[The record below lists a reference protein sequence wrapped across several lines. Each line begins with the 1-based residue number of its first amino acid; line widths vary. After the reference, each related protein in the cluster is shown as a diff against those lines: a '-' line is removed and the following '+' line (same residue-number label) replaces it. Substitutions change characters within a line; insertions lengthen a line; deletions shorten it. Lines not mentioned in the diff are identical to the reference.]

1 MTAKVPELNVSTL
14 AKAATPVRLPGERE
28 RVKGRVGWPVGH
40 NLFGSYQRQP
50 SLYRLSSQAGL
61 PLENRI
67 PNHIRLYFLISSTCY
82 RNLFVSF
89 AVMPTATESSQSLQA
104 PALPSEIL
112 MVAETQ
118 WLFTEAELLR
128 TPSILDGLTP
138 EKERENRS
146 KGVNFI
152 LQVGIM
158 LKLPQ
163 ITLATASVFLHR
175 FYMRHSMQT
184 YHYYSMAATCLFLAY
199 KVEECVRKMRE
210 LVVACVRVAQKDPH
224 KTVDEQDKEYWRWRD
239 NILQYEDLLLEAICF
254 DLSLEPPYKTLFDLL
269 VQFEQGENK
278 KLRNAA
284 WAFVNDSCLTTLCLL
299 FPSRT
304 IAASALYAAA
314 KFCDVAFPDDARGR
328 PWWEVNDVDVGSIR
342 RACNYMA
349 SIYENGPAK
358 NAGKEVGM
366 YERTPEDGNEREDK
380 TRSAGGAHKMAN
392 DDGGGCGHS
401 SNRDN
406 SNDGPASPTP
416 IAPSP
421 GGNSSQAGY
430 KRGHEETETE
440 QQRPSATNGAAP
452 EANGKAPIINQDGSR
467 KRQKVNEET
476 TLRNGSAPAPP
487 PPPPQQGQARIPHR
501 PTTAPSRSEQQQPP
515 PAAYKIDRAAAGTHA
530 RDATG
535 GGGGGGGGLESP
547 DLEENNGSEE
557 GEVEA

>member
-1 MTAKVPELNVSTL
+1 
-14 AKAATPVRLPGERE
+14 
-28 RVKGRVGWPVGH
+28 
-40 NLFGSYQRQP
+40 
-50 SLYRLSSQAGL
+50 
-61 PLENRI
+61 
-67 PNHIRLYFLISSTCY
+67 
-82 RNLFVSF
+82 
-89 AVMPTATESSQSLQA
+89 MPAATESSQSLQI

-175 FYMRHSMQT
+175 FYMRHSMQN

-224 KTVDEQDKEYWRWRD
+224 KNVDEQDKEYWRWRD

-269 VQFEQGENK
+269 MLFEQGDNK
-278 KLRNAA
+278 RLRNAA

-314 KFCDVAFPDDARGR
+314 KHCNVAFPDDPSGR
-328 PWWEVNDVDVGSIR
+328 PWWDVIAVDLGSIR

-349 SIYENGPAK
+349 SVYENGPAK
-358 NAGKEVGM
+358 AVKESGM
-366 YERTPEDGNEREDK
+366 YERTPEDGDEREDK
-380 TRSAGGAHKMAN
+380 TRSAGLKME
-392 DDGGGCGHS
+392 DGRS
-401 SNRDN
+401 SRG
-406 SNDGPASPTP
+406 SNDGLVSPTV
-416 IAPSP
+416 ISP
-421 GGNSSQAGY
+421 GDSQAGA
-430 KRGHEETETE
+430 KRGREEGGGEAETE
-440 QQRPSATNGAAP
+440 QKRSMNGVGH
-452 EANGKAPIINQDGSR
+452 EANGDAINQDGSR
-467 KRQKVNEET
+467 KKQRVDKEPP
-476 TLRNGSAPAPP
+476 RNGSALQPKQAP
-487 PPPPQQGQARIPHR
+487 IPHR
-501 PTTAPSRSEQQQPP
+501 PTAAPQPERRADTAQPDSS
-515 PAAYKIDRAAAGTHA
+515 AATL
-530 RDATG
+530 TG
-535 GGGGGGGGLESP
+535 DTMVEGGLESP
-547 DLEENNGSEE
+547 NLEEDGSEE

>member
-1 MTAKVPELNVSTL
+1 
-14 AKAATPVRLPGERE
+14 
-28 RVKGRVGWPVGH
+28 
-40 NLFGSYQRQP
+40 
-50 SLYRLSSQAGL
+50 
-61 PLENRI
+61 
-67 PNHIRLYFLISSTCY
+67 
-82 RNLFVSF
+82 
-89 AVMPTATESSQSLQA
+89 
-104 PALPSEIL
+104 

-269 VQFEQGENK
+269 IQFEQGDNK

-314 KFCDVAFPDDARGR
+314 KFCDVSFPDDARGR
-328 PWWEVNDVDVGSIR
+328 PWWEVLNLDIGSIR

-349 SIYENGPAK
+349 SVYENGPAK
-358 NAGKEVGM
+358 AGKEVGM
-366 YERTPEDGNEREDK
+366 YERSPENEDEREDK
-380 TRSAGGAHKMAN
+380 TRSAG
-392 DDGGGCGHS
+392 DGRIEDGRSSGG
-401 SNRDN
+401 
-406 SNDGPASPTP
+406 SNDGLVSPL
-416 IAPSP
+416 IVSP
-421 GGNSSQAGY
+421 EGSQAGG
-430 KRGHEETETE
+430 KRGHEDSGGGGGERETETE
-440 QQRPSATNGAAP
+440 RRPSVNGGAAHETNGNA
-452 EANGKAPIINQDGSR
+452 DGSR
-467 KRQKVNEET
+467 KRQKVNDAP
-476 TLRNGSAPAPP
+476 LRNGCAP
-487 PPPPQQGQARIPHR
+487 QRHTDIPHR
-501 PTTAPSRSEQQQPP
+501 PTTTTTTTAAPQPERTAPSE
-515 PAAYKIDRAAAGTHA
+515 
-530 RDATG
+530 
-535 GGGGGGGGLESP
+535 GGLESP
-547 DLEENNGSEE
+547 DLDGNGSEE
-557 GEVEA
+557 GELEA

>member
-1 MTAKVPELNVSTL
+1 
-14 AKAATPVRLPGERE
+14 
-28 RVKGRVGWPVGH
+28 
-40 NLFGSYQRQP
+40 
-50 SLYRLSSQAGL
+50 
-61 PLENRI
+61 
-67 PNHIRLYFLISSTCY
+67 
-82 RNLFVSF
+82 
-89 AVMPTATESSQSLQA
+89 
-104 PALPSEIL
+104 

-128 TPSILDGLTP
+128 TPSILDGLPP

-210 LVVACVRVAQKDPH
+210 LVVACVRVAQKDPY
-224 KTVDEQDKEYWRWRD
+224 KNVDEQDKEYWRWRD

-269 VQFEQGENK
+269 TQFEQEENK

-314 KFCDVAFPDDARGR
+314 KHCDFAFPDDARGR
-328 PWWEVNDVDVGSIR
+328 PWWEVIAVDVGSIR
-342 RACNYMA
+342 KACNYMA
-349 SIYENGPAK
+349 SIYESGPAK
-358 NAGKEVGM
+358 AGKEIGM
-366 YERTPEDGNEREDK
+366 YERTPENVDEREDK
-380 TRSAGGAHKMAN
+380 TRSAAGGLKIE
-392 DDGGGCGHS
+392 DGRS
-401 SNRDN
+401 SSG
-406 SNDGPASPTP
+406 SNDGLVSPAAVSPE
-416 IAPSP
+416 
-421 GGNSSQAGY
+421 GSQAGT
-430 KRGHEETETE
+430 KRGRDEGGDAETTG
-440 QQRPSATNGAAP
+440 QRSSANGARP
-452 EANGKAPIINQDGSR
+452 EVNGNDMNKAGSR
-467 KRQKVNEET
+467 KRPRVDEEP
-476 TLRNGSAPAPP
+476 LRNGTA
-487 PPPPQQGQARIPHR
+487 PPQQGQARIPHR
-501 PTTAPSRSEQQQPP
+501 PPTAPPHSQPSAELSQP
-515 PAAYKIDRAAAGTHA
+515 GGAAAVA
-530 RDATG
+530 AAAE
-535 GGGGGGGGLESP
+535 GGLESP
-547 DLEENNGSEE
+547 GLDKDGSEE

>member
-1 MTAKVPELNVSTL
+1 
-14 AKAATPVRLPGERE
+14 
-28 RVKGRVGWPVGH
+28 
-40 NLFGSYQRQP
+40 
-50 SLYRLSSQAGL
+50 
-61 PLENRI
+61 
-67 PNHIRLYFLISSTCY
+67 
-82 RNLFVSF
+82 
-89 AVMPTATESSQSLQA
+89 MPTATESSQSLQA

-128 TPSILDGLTP
+128 APSILDGLAP

-175 FYMRHSMQT
+175 FYMRHSMQN

-224 KTVDEQDKEYWRWRD
+224 KNVDEQDKEYWRWRD

-269 VQFEQGENK
+269 MQFEQGDNK
-278 KLRNAA
+278 RLRNAA

-314 KFCDVAFPDDARGR
+314 KHCDVAFPDDARGR
-328 PWWEVNDVDVGSIR
+328 PWWEVVDVDVGSIR

-358 NAGKEVGM
+358 ASKESGM
-366 YERTPEDGNEREDK
+366 YERTPESGDERDDK
-380 TRSAGGAHKMAN
+380 TRFAGLKME
-392 DDGGGCGHS
+392 DDGS
-401 SNRDN
+401 SRG
-406 SNDGPASPTP
+406 SNDGL
-416 IAPSP
+416 ISP
-421 GGNSSQAGY
+421 GVVSSGASQAGA
-430 KRGHEETETE
+430 KRVREEGEAETE
-440 QQRPSATNGAAP
+440 QRPSVNGADH
-452 EANGKAPIINQDGSR
+452 EANGNATNQDGSK
-467 KRQKVNEET
+467 KRQKVNQAPP
-476 TLRNGSAPAPP
+476 RNGVAPQPE
-487 PPPPQQGQARIPHR
+487 QVISRR
-501 PTTAPSRSEQQQPP
+501 PTTAPQPADTDP
-515 PAAYKIDRAAAGTHA
+515 PDSAAATLA
-530 RDATG
+530 EDTMIE
-535 GGGGGGGGLESP
+535 GGLESP
-547 DLEENNGSEE
+547 NLEEDGSEE

>member
-1 MTAKVPELNVSTL
+1 
-14 AKAATPVRLPGERE
+14 
-28 RVKGRVGWPVGH
+28 
-40 NLFGSYQRQP
+40 
-50 SLYRLSSQAGL
+50 
-61 PLENRI
+61 
-67 PNHIRLYFLISSTCY
+67 
-82 RNLFVSF
+82 
-89 AVMPTATESSQSLQA
+89 MPTATESSQSLP

-175 FYMRHSMQT
+175 FYMRHTMQT

-224 KTVDEQDKEYWRWRD
+224 KNVDEQDKEYWRWRD

-269 VQFEQGENK
+269 MQFEQGDNK
-278 KLRNAA
+278 RLRNAA

-314 KFCDVAFPDDARGR
+314 KHCDVSFPDDARGR
-328 PWWEVNDVDVGSIR
+328 PWWEVIDIDIGSIR

-349 SIYENGPAK
+349 SIYENSPAK
-358 NAGKEVGM
+358 ASKESGM
-366 YERTPEDGNEREDK
+366 YERTPENEDGREDK
-380 TRSAGGAHKMAN
+380 TRSAGLSKIG
-392 DDGGGCGHS
+392 DGGS
-401 SNRDN
+401 SRG
-406 SNDGPASPTP
+406 SNDSLLSPTVV
-416 IAPSP
+416 SP
-421 GGNSSQAGY
+421 EGSQAGA
-430 KRGHEETETE
+430 KRAREEEEGEVEPE
-440 QQRPSATNGAAP
+440 QQASVNGASHG
-452 EANGKAPIINQDGSR
+452 ANGDAVNQDGSR
-467 KRQKVNEET
+467 KRQKVNEKPS
-476 TLRNGSAPAPP
+476 RNASDPKR
-487 PPPPQQGQARIPHR
+487 GQASIPHR
-501 PTTAPSRSEQQQPP
+501 PTTARRPQQQPGDEAQP
-515 PAAYKIDRAAAGTHA
+515 ENAG
-530 RDATG
+530 G
-535 GGGGGGGGLESP
+535 VN
-547 DLEENNGSEE
+547 EEEDGSEE

>member
-1 MTAKVPELNVSTL
+1 
-14 AKAATPVRLPGERE
+14 
-28 RVKGRVGWPVGH
+28 
-40 NLFGSYQRQP
+40 
-50 SLYRLSSQAGL
+50 
-61 PLENRI
+61 
-67 PNHIRLYFLISSTCY
+67 
-82 RNLFVSF
+82 
-89 AVMPTATESSQSLQA
+89 
-104 PALPSEIL
+104 

-128 TPSILDGLTP
+128 TPSILDGVAP

-224 KTVDEQDKEYWRWRD
+224 KIVDEQDKEYWRWRD

-269 VQFEQGENK
+269 IQFEQGDNK
-278 KLRNAA
+278 RLRNAA

-314 KFCDVAFPDDARGR
+314 KFCDVSFPDDARGR
-328 PWWEVNDVDVGSIR
+328 PWWEVLNIDVGSIR

-358 NAGKEVGM
+358 AGKEVGM
-366 YERTPEDGNEREDK
+366 YERSPENEDEREDK
-380 TRSAGGAHKMAN
+380 TRSAGNNKI
-392 DDGGGCGHS
+392 DDGRS
-401 SNRDN
+401 SRG
-406 SNDGPASPTP
+406 SNDGLVSPL
-416 IAPSP
+416 IVSP
-421 GGNSSQAGY
+421 EGSQVGY
-430 KRGHEETETE
+430 KRGRGEAGGERETE
-440 QQRPSATNGAAP
+440 QRPSVNGAAHD
-452 EANGKAPIINQDGSR
+452 ANGNGNADGSR

-476 TLRNGSAPAPP
+476 LRNGCAP
-487 PPPPQQGQARIPHR
+487 GQAIPHR
-501 PTTAPSRSEQQQPP
+501 TTTTDTAVPADA
-515 PAAYKIDRAAAGTHA
+515 AAY
-530 RDATG
+530 ATAE
-535 GGGGGGGGLESP
+535 GGLESP
-547 DLEENNGSEE
+547 NVEENGSEE

>member
-1 MTAKVPELNVSTL
+1 
-14 AKAATPVRLPGERE
+14 
-28 RVKGRVGWPVGH
+28 
-40 NLFGSYQRQP
+40 
-50 SLYRLSSQAGL
+50 
-61 PLENRI
+61 
-67 PNHIRLYFLISSTCY
+67 
-82 RNLFVSF
+82 
-89 AVMPTATESSQSLQA
+89 
-104 PALPSEIL
+104 

-163 ITLATASVFLHR
+163 ITLAAASVFLHR

-224 KTVDEQDKEYWRWRD
+224 KNVDEQDKEYWRWRD

-269 VQFEQGENK
+269 MQFEQGDNK
-278 KLRNAA
+278 RLRNAA

-314 KFCDVAFPDDARGR
+314 KHCDVAFPDDARGR
-328 PWWEVNDVDVGSIR
+328 PWWEVIDIDIGSIR

-349 SIYENGPAK
+349 SIYENSPAK
-358 NAGKEVGM
+358 GSKESGM
-366 YERTPEDGNEREDK
+366 YERTPENDDGREDK
-380 TRSAGGAHKMAN
+380 TRSAGRSKIGDSGSSGA
-392 DDGGGCGHS
+392 
-401 SNRDN
+401 
-406 SNDGPASPTP
+406 SNDRLLSPTVV
-416 IAPSP
+416 SP
-421 GGNSSQAGY
+421 EGSQSGA
-430 KRGHEETETE
+430 KRGREEEE
-440 QQRPSATNGAAP
+440 EEGEVEPQPQATVNGTSHG
-452 EANGKAPIINQDGSR
+452 ANGTAVTQARST
-467 KRQKVNEET
+467 KRQKVTDEPS
-476 TLRNGSAPAPP
+476 RNAVDPKP
-487 PPPPQQGQARIPHR
+487 GQASIPHR
-501 PTTAPSRSEQQQPP
+501 PTTARHPQQQQQQQQPGDE
-515 PAAYKIDRAAAGTHA
+515 IQVETAG
-530 RDATG
+530 G
-535 GGGGGGGGLESP
+535 VN
-547 DLEENNGSEE
+547 EEEDGSEE

>member
-1 MTAKVPELNVSTL
+1 
-14 AKAATPVRLPGERE
+14 
-28 RVKGRVGWPVGH
+28 
-40 NLFGSYQRQP
+40 
-50 SLYRLSSQAGL
+50 
-61 PLENRI
+61 
-67 PNHIRLYFLISSTCY
+67 
-82 RNLFVSF
+82 
-89 AVMPTATESSQSLQA
+89 
-104 PALPSEIL
+104 

-128 TPSILDGLTP
+128 TPSILDGLAP

-349 SIYENGPAK
+349 NIYENGPAK

-380 TRSAGGAHKMAN
+380 TRSAGAGHKVA
-392 DDGGGCGHS
+392 DDGSGHS
-401 SNRDN
+401 SRDN
-406 SNDGPASPTP
+406 SNDGPASPP
-416 IAPSP
+416 MGPSP
-421 GGNSSQAGY
+421 GDSSQAGY
-430 KRGHEETETE
+430 KRGREDTETE
-440 QQRPSATNGAAP
+440 QRPSANGAAP
-452 EANGKAPIINQDGSR
+452 EANGKPLINQDGSR

-476 TLRNGSAPAPP
+476 LRNGSAPPP
-487 PPPPQQGQARIPHR
+487 PPPPPPAQQGQARIPHR
-501 PTTAPSRSEQQQPP
+501 PTTTAPSRSEQPPP
-515 PAAYKIDRAAAGTHA
+515 PAAAQSDRAAGTLA
-530 RDATG
+530 RDATTG
-535 GGGGGGGGLESP
+535 GGGGDGGLESP

>member
-1 MTAKVPELNVSTL
+1 
-14 AKAATPVRLPGERE
+14 
-28 RVKGRVGWPVGH
+28 
-40 NLFGSYQRQP
+40 
-50 SLYRLSSQAGL
+50 
-61 PLENRI
+61 
-67 PNHIRLYFLISSTCY
+67 
-82 RNLFVSF
+82 
-89 AVMPTATESSQSLQA
+89 
-104 PALPSEIL
+104 

-128 TPSILDGLTP
+128 TPSILDGLAP

-175 FYMRHSMQT
+175 FYMRHSMQN

-224 KTVDEQDKEYWRWRD
+224 KNVDEQDKEYWRWRD

-269 VQFEQGENK
+269 IHFGQGDNK
-278 KLRNAA
+278 RLRNAA

-314 KFCDVAFPDDARGR
+314 KHCDVAFPDDARGR
-328 PWWEVNDVDVGSIR
+328 PWWEVIDIDVGSIR

-349 SIYENGPAK
+349 SIYESGPAK
-358 NAGKEVGM
+358 AGKENGM
-366 YERTPEDGNEREDK
+366 YERTSENGDEREDK
-380 TRSAGGAHKMAN
+380 TRSAGLRIE
-392 DDGGGCGHS
+392 DGQSSRGG
-401 SNRDN
+401 
-406 SNDGPASPTP
+406 NDGLVSPVVV
-416 IAPSP
+416 SP
-421 GGNSSQAGY
+421 GDGQAGA
-430 KRGHEETETE
+430 KRGREEGGKAETE
-440 QQRPSATNGAAP
+440 QRPSMNGAGH
-452 EANGKAPIINQDGSR
+452 EMNGNAIVQDGSR
-467 KRQKVNEET
+467 KRQKVSEEPP
-476 TLRNGSAPAPP
+476 RNGFSMQPE
-487 PPPPQQGQARIPHR
+487 QGPIPHR
-501 PTTAPSRSEQQQPP
+501 PSTAPHPEQ
-515 PAAYKIDRAAAGTHA
+515 PA
-530 RDATG
+530 DATQPDSSVATLVG
-535 GGGGGGGGLESP
+535 DTVVESGLESP
-547 DLEENNGSEE
+547 NLEEDGSEE

>member
-1 MTAKVPELNVSTL
+1 MGCLTTL
-14 AKAATPVRLPGERE
+14 ANIPRSSSVHIKE
-28 RVKGRVGWPVGH
+28 
-40 NLFGSYQRQP
+40 P
-50 SLYRLSSQAGL
+50 STSLA
-61 PLENRI
+61 I
-67 PNHIRLYFLISSTCY
+67 
-82 RNLFVSF
+82 
-89 AVMPTATESSQSLQA
+89 MPTATEGSQSLQT

-128 TPSILDGLTP
+128 TPSIIDGLAP

-175 FYMRHSMQT
+175 FYMRHTMKT

-239 NILQYEDLLLEAICF
+239 NILQYEDVLLEAICF

-269 VQFEQGENK
+269 MQFEQGDNK

-314 KFCDVAFPDDARGR
+314 KHCDVAFPDDARGR
-328 PWWEVNDVDVGSIR
+328 PWWEVIDVDVGSIR
-342 RACNYMA
+342 RVCNYMA
-349 SIYENGPAK
+349 GVYENGPTK
-358 NAGKEVGM
+358 AGKESGM
-366 YERTPEDGNEREDK
+366 YERTPENGDEREDK
-380 TRSAGGAHKMAN
+380 TRRAGLKVE
-392 DDGGGCGHS
+392 DGLSPGG
-401 SNRDN
+401 
-406 SNDGPASPTP
+406 SNDGLVSPVLASPED
-416 IAPSP
+416 
-421 GGNSSQAGY
+421 SQAGA
-430 KRGHEETETE
+430 KRGREEEGEVESE
-440 QQRPSATNGAAP
+440 QRLSANGSAH
-452 EANGKAPIINQDGSR
+452 EANGSSR
-467 KRQKVNEET
+467 KRQRVKEEPS
-476 TLRNGSAPAPP
+476 RNGYASQTEQAPTS
-487 PPPPQQGQARIPHR
+487 RR
-501 PTTAPSRSEQQQPP
+501 PGTTGPLSTQPANATQLDGAADT
-515 PAAYKIDRAAAGTHA
+515 PAADMMEE
-530 RDATG
+530 
-535 GGGGGGGGLESP
+535 GGLESP
-547 DLEENNGSEE
+547 NLEEDGSEE

>member
-1 MTAKVPELNVSTL
+1 
-14 AKAATPVRLPGERE
+14 
-28 RVKGRVGWPVGH
+28 
-40 NLFGSYQRQP
+40 
-50 SLYRLSSQAGL
+50 
-61 PLENRI
+61 
-67 PNHIRLYFLISSTCY
+67 
-82 RNLFVSF
+82 
-89 AVMPTATESSQSLQA
+89 
-104 PALPSEIL
+104 

-128 TPSILDGLTP
+128 APSILDGLAP
-138 EKERENRS
+138 EKERENRG

-224 KTVDEQDKEYWRWRD
+224 KNVDEQDKEYWRWRD

-269 VQFEQGENK
+269 MQFEQGDNK
-278 KLRNAA
+278 RLRNAA

-314 KFCDVAFPDDARGR
+314 KHCDVAFPDDARGR
-328 PWWEVNDVDVGSIR
+328 PWWEVIDVDVASIR

-349 SIYENGPAK
+349 SIYESGPAK
-358 NAGKEVGM
+358 AGKESGM
-366 YERTPEDGNEREDK
+366 YERTPENGDEREDK
-380 TRSAGGAHKMAN
+380 TRCAGLKTE
-392 DDGGGCGHS
+392 DGGS
-401 SNRDN
+401 SRG
-406 SNDGPASPTP
+406 SNDGLISPGLV
-416 IAPSP
+416 SP
-421 GGNSSQAGY
+421 GGSQTGAKRVREEEEEEEEGDAG
-430 KRGHEETETE
+430 TE
-440 QQRPSATNGAAP
+440 QRPSVNGAGH
-452 EANGKAPIINQDGSR
+452 EANGSVVNQDGSR
-467 KRQKVNEET
+467 KRQKVNEDSA
-476 TLRNGSAPAPP
+476 RNGFARQQEQAPL
-487 PPPPQQGQARIPHR
+487 PHR
-501 PTTAPSRSEQQQPP
+501 PTTAPQPADTDP
-515 PAAYKIDRAAAGTHA
+515 PDSAAATLAGEDTMVI
-530 RDATG
+530 
-535 GGGGGGGGLESP
+535 GGGLESP
-547 DLEENNGSEE
+547 NLEEDGSEE

>member
-1 MTAKVPELNVSTL
+1 
-14 AKAATPVRLPGERE
+14 
-28 RVKGRVGWPVGH
+28 
-40 NLFGSYQRQP
+40 
-50 SLYRLSSQAGL
+50 
-61 PLENRI
+61 
-67 PNHIRLYFLISSTCY
+67 
-82 RNLFVSF
+82 
-89 AVMPTATESSQSLQA
+89 
-104 PALPSEIL
+104 

-269 VQFEQGENK
+269 MQFEQGDNK

-314 KFCDVAFPDDARGR
+314 KFCDVSFPDDARGR
-328 PWWEVNDVDVGSIR
+328 PWWEVLNLDIGTIR

-358 NAGKEVGM
+358 AGKEVGM
-366 YERTPEDGNEREDK
+366 YERTPENEDERGDK
-380 TRSAGGAHKMAN
+380 TRSAGHGKIE
-392 DDGGGCGHS
+392 DGRS
-401 SNRDN
+401 SRG
-406 SNDGPASPTP
+406 SNDGLVSPL
-416 IAPSP
+416 IVSP
-421 GGNSSQAGY
+421 ESSQAGG
-430 KRGHEETETE
+430 KRGREEAGGGGGQREMETE
-440 QQRPSATNGAAP
+440 QRRPVNGVAAHG
-452 EANGKAPIINQDGSR
+452 ANGNADGSR
-467 KRQKVNEET
+467 KRQKVNEEP
-476 TLRNGSAPAPP
+476 LRNGRAPP
-487 PPPPQQGQARIPHR
+487 RQTDMPHR
-501 PTTAPSRSEQQQPP
+501 PTATAAPHPQSGR
-515 PAAYKIDRAAAGTHA
+515 PAQSQGD
-530 RDATG
+530 
-535 GGGGGGGGLESP
+535 LESP
-547 DLEENNGSEE
+547 DLEGNGSEE
-557 GEVEA
+557 GELEA